1 MAPWTERIDLL
12 SPTATLAASADP
24 SLDHMTLALR
34 VPAATAILRGVR
46 GAVRAWLDTVEEPAG
61 SWDVIVTEL
70 VANAI
75 NASPAGGHVTVA
87 MHLSSGHQTYESSV
101 PRVVCTVTN
110 DGTWELPS
118 MKPPVPLDLLLARSA
133 HADLSSPAGRGLR
146 IVSALTSGGEIV
158 VGESE
163 TIVGVWL
170 DRGADVWYAGGSG
183 SS

>member
-1 MAPWTERIDLL
+1 MATWTERIDLL
-12 SPTATLAASADP
+12 SPTATLAGSADP

-34 VPAATAILRGVR
+34 LPATTALLRGAR
-46 GAVRAWLDTVEEPAG
+46 GVVRAWLDAVEEPAG
-61 SWDVIVTEL
+61 SWDVVVTEL

-75 NASPAGGHVTVA
+75 NASPVRGHVTLA
-87 MHLSSGHQTYESSV
+87 MHLSSGRQTYASSV

-110 DGTWELPS
+110 DGSWELTG
-118 MKPPVPLDLLLARSA
+118 MKPPVPLDLLVARSA
-133 HADLSSPAGRGLR
+133 RSDFNSPAGRGLR
-146 IVSALTSGGEIV
+146 IVSALTSGGEV
-158 VGESE
+158 NVTGSQ